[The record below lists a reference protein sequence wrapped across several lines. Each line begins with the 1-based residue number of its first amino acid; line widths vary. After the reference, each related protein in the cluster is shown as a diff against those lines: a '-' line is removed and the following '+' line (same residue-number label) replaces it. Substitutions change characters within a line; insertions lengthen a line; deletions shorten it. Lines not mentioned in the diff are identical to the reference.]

1 MGIISNGFSFYSED
15 ISVKVYDSFVKEQD
29 FLVIKEI
36 ILVNLEDDKIQFNL
50 YEFVFEFEVLK
61 DFVVVLEEL
70 VRVFGNNGYFFSDVR
85 IVNREV
91 FFVIGNVSEFLV
103 IVVLIVVGFIDLEV
117 DIFDMESYFGDVIDD
132 VGADGQRNVDLEEFV
147 IYF

>member
-1 MGIISNGFSFYSED
+1 M
-15 ISVKVYDSFVKEQD
+15 
-29 FLVIKEI
+29 
-36 ILVNLEDDKIQFNL
+36 
-50 YEFVFEFEVLK
+50 FEFEVLK

-117 DIFDMESYFGDVIDD
+117 DIFDMESYFGDVIGD
-132 VGADGQRNVDLEEFV
+132 VGADG
-147 IYF
+147 

>member
-1 MGIISNGFSFYSED
+1 M
-15 ISVKVYDSFVKEQD
+15 
-29 FLVIKEI
+29 
-36 ILVNLEDDKIQFNL
+36 
-50 YEFVFEFEVLK
+50 FEFEVLK
-61 DFVVVLEEL
+61 DFVVVFEEL

-117 DIFDMESYFGDVIDD
+117 DIFDMESYFGDVISD
-132 VGADGQRNVDLEEFV
+132 VGADG
-147 IYF
+147 